1 VDTKLNVSQQC
12 ALTTK
17 EADIIFI
24 CIWRS
29 TDIKGGDPSPLL
41 NVGEATPGALCHIL
55 GFSVKEKH
63 EYNGE
68 SPVKGHDDDQETEES
83 LQWGMAEGVQTAQPG
98 GEKAQEDHLEYLKD
112 VKRMELES
120 S

>member
-1 VDTKLNVSQQC
+1 M
-12 ALTTK
+12 
-17 EADIIFI
+17 
-24 CIWRS
+24 
-29 TDIKGGDPSPLL
+29 
-41 NVGEATPGALCHIL
+41 
-55 GFSVKEKH
+55 
-63 EYNGE
+63 
-68 SPVKGHDDDQETEES
+68 KGHDDDQETEES